1 MVAKVGVLGPPKC
14 RKAGNCSNRWGTK
27 HRSSILETLLWTCFL
42 GFTTIYSCVDIV
54 PKVFFHCQGIF
65 LPAYSWTW
73 NHRGPDSTTNPQP
86 KLQIFS
92 FGLGISS
99 SSKSKIVLDVS
110 WCFSMCCCVFS
121 CKHRSISFRRFRSWC
136 RGAGGDGPHHDALS
150 EPHYRLFVVWNGI
163 LERSGG
169 VVVSL
174 SHGKAIPGTSPGTNS
189 KKWEHIWWIDEHAF
203 CCFFFA
209 SHFLFIFGKP

>member
-14 RKAGNCSNRWGTK
+14 RKVGNCSNRWGTK

-99 SSKSKIVLDVS
+99 SSKSKIVFWMFHDVS
-110 WCFSMCCCVFS
+110 PCAVACFLANIVPSPS
-121 CKHRSISFRRFRSWC
+121 EDSEA
-136 RGAGGDGPHHDALS
+136 GAGVQ
-150 EPHYRLFVVWNGI
+150 VVMGLIMMLLVNHIIACLWYGMG
-163 LERSGG
+163 SWSDPGG
-169 VVVSL
+169 WS
-174 SHGKAIPGTSPGTNS
+174 SA
-189 KKWEHIWWIDEHAF
+189 
-203 CCFFFA
+203 
-209 SHFLFIFGKP
+209 